1 MHVPRTFALLVT
13 LFVYRGVLADESA
26 QGLTERASAAAR
38 AGDSLQA
45 VTLATRAIQ
54 ADASFAAAYYL
65 RGREQFRL
73 GRVTESV
80 DDFDKYVELVPRVEP
95 RMWERGI
102 SYYYAQKYK
111 AGAQQFALYQTY
123 HDNDVENSVWR
134 YLCVARSD
142 DTDQARA
149 TMLPIRND
157 TRVPMMQIYEMFR
170 GQLSPAEVIKAAQA
184 NSPGAAALNQQL
196 FYAHLY
202 VGLYHEAHGR
212 ADLARHH
219 ITTAAEK
226 HRIGHYMWDVAHIHA
241 ELLSKDDKADTKTR

>member
-1 MHVPRTFALLVT
+1 MHVPPTFALLLT
-13 LFVYRGVLADESA
+13 LVVHGGLLADETA
-26 QGLTERASAAAR
+26 RGLTEQASAAAR
-38 AGDSLQA
+38 AGDSLRA
-45 VTLATRAIQ
+45 VKLATRAIQ
-54 ADASFAAAYYL
+54 ADTSFAAAYYL

-111 AGAQQFALYQTY
+111 AGARQFALYQTY

-142 DTDQARA
+142 DIEQARA

-170 GQLSPAEVIKAAQA
+170 GQLSPAEVISAARA
-184 NSPGAAALNQQL
+184 NSPDEDTLNQQL

-202 VGLYHEAHGR
+202 IGLYHEAHGQD
-212 ADLARHH
+212 DLARAH

-241 ELLSKDDKADTKTR
+241 EQLSKDDKADTKTR